1 MNSLRILGAIMM
13 AIWLLLTAVTVWAAV
28 IAWPISIPLII
39 IGLPLVVLLA
49 LVWAAWFAVALAL
62 LIL

>member
-28 IAWPISIPLII
+28 IAWPISIPLAL

-49 LVWAAWFAVALAL
+49 LIWAAWFVVALAL

>member
-1 MNSLRILGAIMM
+1 MNSLRVLGAIMM

-28 IAWPISIPLII
+28 IAWPISIPLILM
-39 IGLPLVVLLA
+39 GLPLVVLLA
-49 LVWAAWFAVALAL
+49 LIWAAWFAVALAL

>member
-28 IAWPISIPLII
+28 IAWPISIPLAL
-39 IGLPLVVLLA
+39 IGLPLVILLA
-49 LVWAAWFAVALAL
+49 LIWAAWFAVALAL

>member
-1 MNSLRILGAIMM
+1 MNSLRVLGAIMM

-28 IAWPISIPLII
+28 IAWPISIPLILM
-39 IGLPLVVLLA
+39 GLPLVVLLA

>member
-13 AIWLLLTAVTVWAAV
+13 AIWLLLTAVTVWAAI
-28 IAWPISIPLII
+28 IAWPISIPLIL

-49 LVWAAWFAVALAL
+49 LIWAAWFAVALAL

>member
-28 IAWPISIPLII
+28 IAWPISIPLILM
-39 IGLPLVVLLA
+39 GLPLVVLLA
-49 LVWAAWFAVALAL
+49 LIWAAWFAVALAL

>member
-28 IAWPISIPLII
+28 IAWPISIPLILM
-39 IGLPLVVLLA
+39 GLPLVVLLA
-49 LVWAAWFAVALAL
+49 LVWAAWFVVALAL

>member
-1 MNSLRILGAIMM
+1 MNSLRVLGAIMM

-28 IAWPISIPLII
+28 IAWPISIPLILM
-39 IGLPLVVLLA
+39 GLPLVVLLA
-49 LVWAAWFAVALAL
+49 LMWAAWFAVALAL